1 MNVSLTPQLEDLV
14 KGKVKSG
21 MYTSSS
27 EVIREALRLLDERD
41 RLGQIRLAELRD
53 AVQEGLIS
61 GSSGELQVDAIKA
74 AGRKLLADE

>member
-1 MNVSLTPQLEDLV
+1 MNISLTPQLEDWV

-21 MYTSSS
+21 LYTSSS
-27 EVIREALRLLDERD
+27 EVVREALRLLGERD

-61 GSSGELQVDAIKA
+61 GSAGELQVEAIKA
-74 AGRKLLADE
+74 EGRKLLADE